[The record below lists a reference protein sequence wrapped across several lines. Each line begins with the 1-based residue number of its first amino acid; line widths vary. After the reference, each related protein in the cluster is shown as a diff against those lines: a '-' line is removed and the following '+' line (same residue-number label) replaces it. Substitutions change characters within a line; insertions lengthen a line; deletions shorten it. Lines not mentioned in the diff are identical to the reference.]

1 MIIGL
6 GQNKTLVSLNLSW
19 NTIVENTETVV
30 KPEEEEKKFG
40 MTGRE
45 FVSHREGEQIEWYEQ
60 EVVFSEFSTQA
71 IENLCIL
78 LKRNKRLQHVNL
90 T

>member
-1 MIIGL
+1 M
-6 GQNKTLVSLNLSW
+6 SLNLSW
-19 NTIVENTETVV
+19 NTLVEGTETVV
-30 KPEEEEKKFG
+30 KQEEGEFG

-45 FVSHREGEQIEWYEQ
+45 FVSHRTDQVEWYDQ

-78 LKRNKRLQHVNL
+78 LKRNKRL
-90 T
+90 